1 VVLGSAFLA
10 VGGRGSGVAL
20 FREGGGEM
28 ERDALERVSV
38 CSILSRFDGRGE
50 GVAMLVVVE
59 IREGKTSEL
68 GRQQRRRVEVFA
80 SERRKRK
87 DRWSV
92 LGARK
97 FNISIQEKVA
107 ELKLLQLD
115 LVFDVGYSW

>member
-1 VVLGSAFLA
+1 
-10 VGGRGSGVAL
+10 
-20 FREGGGEM
+20 
-28 ERDALERVSV
+28 
-38 CSILSRFDGRGE
+38 
-50 GVAMLVVVE
+50 MLVVVE

-115 LVFDVGYSW
+115 LVSDVAHSWRGWEKRVPAA

>member
-92 LGARK
+92 LAARI
-97 FNISIQEKVA
+97 NISIQEKVA
-107 ELKLLQLD
+107 ELILLQLD
-115 LVFDVGYSW
+115 LVFDMAHSW